1 MSREWFRLIGVAV
14 VVLGFGLRLRVSVVV
29 LAAGLATGLVA
40 RLLDGQAAPGLLAT
54 LGQAFAN
61 GRIITLLVLALP
73 ALGLLERHG
82 LQEEAQRVIE
92 KIRAATPGR
101 LLWVYHL
108 FRMGVA
114 GLGIRLGSGHVAF
127 SRPLVVPMALAA
139 GRLDADTATEAE
151 AVDRVK
157 AAAGAAENYA
167 NFFGQNLFIGAPGVA
182 LVVKNLAAQGHRIS
196 ALPVVLFTLPMA
208 LIALVAATAQY
219 LLLDRW
225 LRKRRASP
233 KPQTGP
239 PH

>member
-1 MSREWFRLIGVAV
+1 MNKEWFRLIGVAV

-29 LAAGLATGLVA
+29 LAAGLATGVVA
-40 RLLDGQAAPGLLAT
+40 RFLDGQAAPGMLAT

-82 LQEEAQRVIE
+82 LQEEAQAVIQ

-101 LLWVYHL
+101 ILFVYHV
-108 FRMGVA
+108 FRTGVA

-139 GRLDADTATEAE
+139 GGLDTEAE
-151 AVDRVK
+151 AEEIDRVK

-182 LVVKNLAAQGHRIS
+182 LVVKNLAAHGYRIS
-196 ALPVVLFTLPMA
+196 ALSVVLFTLPMA
-208 LIALVAATAQY
+208 VIVLGAATAQY
-219 LLLDRW
+219 VLLDHW
-225 LRKRRASP
+225 LGNRRARRKARLGAS
-233 KPQTGP
+233 
-239 PH
+239 H